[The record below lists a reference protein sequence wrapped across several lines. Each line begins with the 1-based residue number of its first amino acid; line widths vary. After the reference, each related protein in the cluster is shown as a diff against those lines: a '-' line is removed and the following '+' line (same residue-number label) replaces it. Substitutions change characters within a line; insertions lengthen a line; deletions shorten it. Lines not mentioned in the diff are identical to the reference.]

1 MPFKKLQAD
10 LLFDGY
16 RFRERQVLVLSEDG
30 MVENIIEPDAA
41 GGDIETIAGIL
52 TPGFINCHCH
62 LELSHLKG
70 HIEEGT
76 GLPAF
81 VRQVVQKRNF
91 SEADIL
97 AAIETAEAAMQ
108 QNGIVAVGDIS
119 NTLHTLAQKQKRNIY
134 YHHFIEAMGF
144 NPQLADQN
152 FNSYQHIYNLF
163 AKQFGPQQVSITPH
177 APYSVSEPLWQKVIA
192 HDNNGLLSV
201 HNQET
206 EEETWWFQQKT
217 GGFADMFKAM
227 GLNTDS
233 FTASGKTS
241 LQTYFHH
248 FLPQQ
253 QVLLVHNVY
262 TTQNDLAF
270 IRQTGNEVFW
280 CLCPNANQYISRA
293 LPDIA
298 MFVKNEAAIVLGTD
312 SLASNHQL
320 SIWEE
325 IQTLRKAHPDIPLE
339 LMLQWATSNG
349 AKALKIASQYG
360 SFEKGKRPGM
370 VQITNNEA
378 CRLG

>member
-16 RFRERQVLVLSEDG
+16 RFRERQVLVLSESG
-30 MVENIIEPDAA
+30 LVENIIDSDQA
-41 GGDIETIAGIL
+41 GSDIERIEGIL
-52 TPGFINCHCH
+52 SPGFINCHCH

-70 HIEEGT
+70 HIEENT

-91 SEADIL
+91 SEADIH
-97 AAIETAEAAMQ
+97 AAIETAEADML
-108 QNGIVAVGDIS
+108 QNGVVAVGDIS
-119 NTLHTLAQKQKRNIY
+119 NTLHTLAQKQKSTIY
-134 YHHFIEAMGF
+134 YHNFVEAMGF
-144 NPQLADQN
+144 NPQVAASN
-152 FNSYQHIYNLF
+152 FNAYQQVYNQF
-163 AKQFGPQQVSITPH
+163 AAQFGPHQVSITPH
-177 APYSVSEPLWQKVIA
+177 APYSVSEPLWQKLMA
-192 HDNNGLLSV
+192 HDNNGLLSI

-206 EEETWWFQQKT
+206 EEETLWFEQKT

-248 FLPQQ
+248 LLPEQ

-262 TTQNDLAF
+262 TTEEDLGF

-280 CLCPNANQYISRA
+280 CLCPNANQYISSA
-293 LPDIA
+293 LPDVA
-298 MFVKNEAAIVLGTD
+298 MFVKNKAAIVLGTD

-320 SIWEE
+320 SIWAE
-325 IQTLRKAHPDIPLE
+325 IQTLRKAHPHIPLE

-349 AKALKIASQYG
+349 AKALKIEDQYG
-360 SFEKGKRPGM
+360 CFEKGKRPGI
-370 VQITNNEA
+370 VQIINNEVS
-378 CRLG
+378 RLY

>member
-16 RFRERQVLVLSEDG
+16 RFRERQVLVLSADG
-30 MVENIIEPDAA
+30 MVENIIDADSA
-41 GGDIETIAGIL
+41 GEGIVTVTGIL
-52 TPGFINCHCH
+52 SPGFVNCHCH

-70 HIEEGT
+70 QIEENT

-81 VRQVVQKRNF
+81 VKQVVQKRNF

-97 AAIETAEAAMQ
+97 AAIETAEAAML

-119 NTLHTLAQKQKRNIY
+119 NTTHTLAQKQKKNIC
-134 YHHFIEAMGF
+134 YHNFIEAMGF
-144 NPQLADQN
+144 NPQIADQN

-163 AKQFGPQQVSITPH
+163 AEQFGSKQVSITPH
-177 APYSVSEPLWQKVIA
+177 APYSVSEPLWKKVIA
-192 HDNNGLLSV
+192 HDNNGLLSI

-206 EEETWWFQQKT
+206 AEETLWFQQKT
-217 GGFADMFKAM
+217 GAFAEMFKAM
-227 GLNTDS
+227 GLNTNS

-248 FLPQQ
+248 FLPHQ
-253 QVLLVHNVY
+253 QVLLVHNVF
-262 TTQNDLAF
+262 TTEEDLAF
-270 IRQTGNEVFW
+270 IQETGNEVFW
-280 CLCPNANQYISRA
+280 CLCPNANQYISSA
-293 LPDIA
+293 LPDIDL
-298 MFVKNEAAIVLGTD
+298 FVKNKAALVLGTD

-325 IQTLRKAHPDIPLE
+325 IQTLRKAHSDIPLE

-349 AKALKIASQYG
+349 AKALKIEDQYG

-370 VQITNNEA
+370 VQIMNNEA
-378 CRLG
+378 RRLY

>member
-10 LLFDGY
+10 LLFDGH

-30 MVENIIEPDAA
+30 IVENIIELDQA
-41 GGDIETIAGIL
+41 GSDIERIEGIL
-52 TPGFINCHCH
+52 SPGFVNCHCH

-70 HIEEGT
+70 HIDENT

-91 SEADIL
+91 SEADVF
-97 AAIETAEAAMQ
+97 AAIETAEAAML

-119 NTLHTLAQKQKRNIY
+119 NTPHTLAQKQKRAIY
-134 YHHFIEAMGF
+134 YHNFIEAMGF
-144 NPQLADQN
+144 NPQVADQN

-163 AKQFGPQQVSITPH
+163 AKQFGPKQVSITPH
-177 APYSVSEPLWQKVIA
+177 APYSVSEPLWQKVIS
-192 HDNNGLLSV
+192 HDNNGLLSI

-206 EEETWWFQQKT
+206 AEETLWFQQKT

-227 GLNTDS
+227 GLNTGS

-262 TTQNDLAF
+262 TTEEDLAF

-280 CLCPNANQYISRA
+280 CLCPNANQYISNA
-293 LPDIA
+293 LPDIT
-298 MFVKNEAAIVLGTD
+298 MFIQNKAVMVLGTD

-320 SIWEE
+320 SIWAE
-325 IQTLRKAHPDIPLE
+325 IQTLRKAHPDLPLE

-349 AKALKIASQYG
+349 AQALKIDDQYG
-360 SFEKGKRPGM
+360 SFEKGKKPGI

-378 CRLG
+378 SRLY

>member
-16 RFRERQVLVLSEDG
+16 RFRERQVLMLAKDGTVEDI
-30 MVENIIEPDAA
+30 VDPDAA
-41 GGDIETIAGIL
+41 GEDIETVAGIL
-52 TPGFINCHCH
+52 SPGFVNCHCH

-70 HIEEGT
+70 HIEENT

-91 SEADIL
+91 SEAEIL
-97 AAIETAEAAMQ
+97 AAIETAEAAMI

-119 NTLHTLAQKQKRNIY
+119 NTPHTLAQKQKKNIY
-134 YHHFIEAMGF
+134 YHNFIEAMGF
-144 NPQLADQN
+144 NPQIAEQN

-163 AKQFGPQQVSITPH
+163 VEQFGPKQVSITPH
-177 APYSVSEPLWQKVIA
+177 APYSVSEPLWQKVMA
-192 HDNNGLLSV
+192 HDDNGLLSI

-206 EEETWWFQQKT
+206 AEETLWFQQKT

-248 FLPQQ
+248 FLPHQ

-262 TTQNDLAF
+262 TTEEDLAF
-270 IRQTGNEVFW
+270 IRETGNEVFW
-280 CLCPNANQYISRA
+280 CLCPNANEYISRA
-293 LPDIA
+293 LPDVP
-298 MFVKNEAAIVLGTD
+298 MFINNKAAVVLGTD

-320 SIWEE
+320 SIWDE
-325 IQTLRKAHPDIPLE
+325 IQTLRKAYTNIPLE
-339 LMLQWATSNG
+339 IMLQWATSNG
-349 AKALKIASQYG
+349 AKALKINDRYG
-360 SFEKGKRPGM
+360 SFEKGQRPGV
-370 VQITNNEA
+370 VQITNNKA
-378 CRLG
+378 SRLY

>member
-16 RFRERQVLVLSEDG
+16 RFREHQVLVLSEDG
-30 MVENIIEPDAA
+30 MVENIIGPEQA
-41 GGDIETIAGIL
+41 GSDVEKIEGL
-52 TPGFINCHCH
+52 LSPGFINCHCH
-62 LELSHLKG
+62 LELSHLEG
-70 HIEEGT
+70 HIEEHT

-97 AAIETAEAAMQ
+97 AAIETAEVAML

-119 NTLHTLAQKQKRNIY
+119 NTLHTLAQKQKKNIR
-134 YHHFIEAMGF
+134 YHNFIEAMGF
-144 NPQLADQN
+144 NPQLAESN
-152 FNSYQHIYNLF
+152 FNAYQQVYHRF
-163 AKQFGPQQVSITPH
+163 AAEFGPRQVSITPH
-177 APYSVSEPLWQKVIA
+177 APYSVSEPLWQKVIT
-192 HDNNGLLSV
+192 HDHNGLFSI

-217 GGFADMFKAM
+217 GGFAEMFQAM

-248 FLPQQ
+248 FQPQQ

-262 TTQNDLAF
+262 TTEEDLAF
-270 IRQTGNEVFW
+270 IRQTGNQVFW
-280 CLCPNANQYISRA
+280 CLCPNANQYISRS
-293 LPDIA
+293 LPDMA
-298 MFVKNEAAIVLGTD
+298 MFIKNKAAVALGTD
-312 SLASNHQL
+312 SLASNRQL
-320 SIWEE
+320 SIWAE
-325 IQTLRKAHPDIPLE
+325 IQTLRKAHPSLPLE
-339 LMLQWATSNG
+339 LALQWATSNG
-349 AKALKIASQYG
+349 AKALKIEDQYG

-370 VQITNNEA
+370 VQVINDEA
-378 CRLG
+378 RRLA

>member
-16 RFRERQVLVLSEDG
+16 HFRERQVLVLSEDG
-30 MVENIIEPDAA
+30 IVENIIDPDAA
-41 GGDIETIAGIL
+41 GGDIETVAGIL

-70 HIEEGT
+70 HIEENT

-91 SEADIL
+91 SETDIL
-97 AAIETAEAAMQ
+97 AAIETGEANML

-119 NTLHTLAQKQKRNIY
+119 NTLHTLAQKQKKTIY
-134 YHHFIEAMGF
+134 YHNFIEAMGF
-144 NPQLADQN
+144 NPQVAESN
-152 FNSYQHIYNLF
+152 FNAYQQVYHQF
-163 AKQFGPQQVSITPH
+163 AAQFGPQQVSITPH

-192 HDNNGLLSV
+192 HDNNGLLSI

-206 EEETWWFQQKT
+206 EEETLWFQQKT

-233 FTASGKTS
+233 FAASGKTS

-248 FLPQQ
+248 FQPQQ
-253 QVLLVHNVY
+253 QVVLVHNVY
-262 TTQNDLAF
+262 TTQEDLAF
-270 IRQTGNEVFW
+270 IRQTGNQVFW

-325 IQTLRKAHPDIPLE
+325 IQTLRKAHSDIPLE

-349 AKALKIASQYG
+349 AKALKIEDQYG
-360 SFEKGKRPGM
+360 SFEKGKRPGV
-370 VQITNNEA
+370 VQITSNEA
-378 CRLG
+378 RRRC

>member
-10 LLFDGY
+10 LLFDGH
-16 RFRERQVLVLSEDG
+16 RFRERQVLVLSEDRI
-30 MVENIIEPDAA
+30 VESIIELDQA
-41 GGDIETIAGIL
+41 GSEIERIEGIL
-52 TPGFINCHCH
+52 SPGFVNCHCH

-70 HIEEGT
+70 HIEENT

-97 AAIETAEAAMQ
+97 AAIETAEAAML

-119 NTLHTLAQKQKRNIY
+119 NTPHTLAQKQKRAIY
-134 YHHFIEAMGF
+134 YHNFIEAMGF
-144 NPQLADQN
+144 NPQVADQN
-152 FNSYQHIYNLF
+152 FNSYKHIYNLF
-163 AKQFGPQQVSITPH
+163 EKQFGPKQVSITPH
-177 APYSVSEPLWQKVIA
+177 APYSVSEPLWQKVIS
-192 HDNNGLLSV
+192 HDNNGLLSI

-206 EEETWWFQQKT
+206 AEETLWFQQKT

-262 TTQNDLAF
+262 TTEEDLAF

-280 CLCPNANQYISRA
+280 CLCPNANQYISNT
-293 LPDIA
+293 LPDIT
-298 MFVKNEAAIVLGTD
+298 MFIQNKAVMVLGTD

-320 SIWEE
+320 SIWAE
-325 IQTLRKAHPDIPLE
+325 IQTLRKAHPDLPLE

-349 AKALKIASQYG
+349 AQALKIDDQYG
-360 SFEKGKRPGM
+360 SFEKGKKPGI

-378 CRLG
+378 SRLY